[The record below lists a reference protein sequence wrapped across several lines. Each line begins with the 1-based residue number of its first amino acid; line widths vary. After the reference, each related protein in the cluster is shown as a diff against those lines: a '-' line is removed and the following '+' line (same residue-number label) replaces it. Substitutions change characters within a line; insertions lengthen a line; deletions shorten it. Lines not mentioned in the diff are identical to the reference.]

1 MSGGTDRG
9 TGNGRTEGG
18 SPGQPAPHEGL
29 PPQELPREEA
39 FQAGGKREE
48 GSQEE
53 ASQEEV
59 SQEGA
64 ARRASEPAGPDAAA
78 VQAPAPGA
86 APSAASA
93 VSAATATKGPRR
105 RGLQGPQGAAAAVL
119 VLGATAALAAGT
131 LIPRPAADALGYDL
145 VETAVPAGDYTAVC
159 AGPPRLLGAD
169 AGGIDPEFSPVSKS
183 AKSLVSAMVLGDL
196 SGALPGSALSP
207 LGGGDPL
214 AVLSK
219 GPSEGAEAAPPA
231 SSDSTG
237 LTSRTAGVAGG
248 TAVQDAS
255 VFRAEPLGA
264 QTPVAGA
271 MFSYTARDGDLRGLA
286 AAPCQAPSN
295 DLWILG
301 ADTTVGSTSVLL
313 LSNPTSTP
321 ATVDLELTGAEGPLK
336 PAGGTG
342 LLVPPGQTRQLVLG
356 GLAADQEQLAVR
368 VRSTGGRVA
377 AYIQQS
383 VLRGLTPGGVE
394 LLTPTAGPADTQV
407 IPGVSIQDAATSR
420 RIREQ
425 KGYEGASP
433 ALQVLVPGTSD
444 AVLDVVVLGPDGER
458 ALDGGGVVT
467 ARAGALTTLPLD
479 ELPEGNYT
487 VAVSADVPVSTAV
500 RVSRGTG
507 PGKPVDQGLAV
518 AAARIGGD
526 SSVVFAD
533 GTDASLVFGSPSG
546 RSEVSV
552 TGIRADGTLGTPKIF
567 NLAGGTSMAVPASE
581 LMKGAAAAVISA
593 TGDPVYG
600 AQVNTLS
607 GAAGIS
613 VSAVPPGATGRESIP
628 VILGY

>member
-1 MSGGTDRG
+1 MSGATDRG

-18 SPGQPAPHEGL
+18 SPGQPALQEGL
-29 PPQELPREEA
+29 PQEETP
-39 FQAGGKREE
+39 QAGGKRED
-48 GSQEE
+48 
-53 ASQEEV
+53 V
-59 SQEGA
+59 PQEGTA
-64 ARRASEPAGPDAAA
+64 QRASEPAGTDAAA
-78 VQAPAPGA
+78 VQDPAPDPA
-86 APSAASA
+86 SSAAAATPVA
-93 VSAATATKGPRR
+93 VSPRRHGLHGPR
-105 RGLQGPQGAAAAVL
+105 GAAAAVL
-119 VLGATAALAAGT
+119 VLGATAALATGT

-145 VETAVPAGDYTAVC
+145 AETAVPAGDYTAVC

-183 AKSLVSAMVLGDL
+183 AKTSVSAMVLGDL

-248 TAVQDAS
+248 TAVQDTS

-336 PAGGTG
+336 AAGGTG

-368 VRSTGGRVA
+368 VRSTGGRIT

-383 VLRGLTPGGVE
+383 ELRGLTPGGVE

-407 IPGVSIQDAATSR
+407 LPGVFIQDAATAR

-425 KGYEGASP
+425 EGYEGAAP

-458 ALDGGGVVT
+458 ALDDGGVVT

-487 VAVSADVPVSTAV
+487 VAVSADVPVSAAV

-567 NLAGGTSMAVPASE
+567 NLAGGTSVAVPASE
-581 LMKGAAAAVISA
+581 LMVGAAAAVISA

-607 GAAGIS
+607 GAAGIA

>member
-9 TGNGRTEGG
+9 TGNGRTG
-18 SPGQPAPHEGL
+18 HEGPVPSAPQDGPKQEV
-29 PPQELPREEA
+29 PPQDGLTHEA
-39 FQAGGKREE
+39 APQDGLK
-48 GSQEE
+48 QE
-53 ASQEEV
+53 AP
-59 SQEGA
+59 QEGLKE
-64 ARRASEPAGPDAAA
+64 RGPASTQASSAGA
-78 VQAPAPGA
+78 G
-86 APSAASA
+86 ASA
-93 VSAATATKGPRR
+93 VRIPRR
-105 RGLQGPQGAAAAVL
+105 RGLQGPPGAVAAVL
-119 VLGATAALAAGT
+119 VLGATVALATGT
-131 LIPRPAADALGYDL
+131 LIPRPAADAFGYDIPG
-145 VETAVPAGDYTAVC
+145 TAVPAGDYTAVC
-159 AGPPRLLGAD
+159 AGPPRLLGVD
-169 AGGIDPEFSPVSKS
+169 TGGIDPEFSPVSKS
-183 AKSLVSAMVLGDL
+183 AKSQVSAMVLGDL

-214 AVLSK
+214 AVLAQ
-219 GPSEGAEAAPPA
+219 GPAEDAEAAPPA
-231 SSDSTG
+231 SSDSSG

-248 TAVQDAS
+248 TAVQDVS

-321 ATVDLELTGAEGPLK
+321 ATVDLELTGAEGPVE
-336 PAGGTG
+336 ASGGAG

-356 GLAADQEQLAVR
+356 GLAAGQEQLAVR
-368 VRSTGGRVA
+368 VRSTGGRITA
-377 AYIQQS
+377 FIQQS

-407 IPGVSIQDAATSR
+407 LPGVSVQDAPTAR

-425 KGYEGASP
+425 KGYEGAVP

-458 ALDGGGVVT
+458 TLGGGGVVT

-487 VAVSADVPVSTAV
+487 LAVSADVPVSAAV
-500 RVSRGTG
+500 RVSRGSG

-567 NLAGGTSMAVPASE
+567 NLAGGTSVAVPASE

-613 VSAVPPGATGRESIP
+613 VSAVPPGTTGRESIP
-628 VILGY
+628 IVLGY

>member
-9 TGNGRTEGG
+9 TGNGRTGDEE
-18 SPGQPAPHEGL
+18 PGRSAPQDGL
-29 PPQELPREEA
+29 TQEVPPQEVAP
-39 FQAGGKREE
+39 
-48 GSQEE
+48 QEV
-53 ASQEEV
+53 AP
-59 SQEGA
+59 QEGLTE
-64 ARRASEPAGPDAAA
+64 REPASTQASSAA
-78 VQAPAPGA
+78 G
-86 APSAASA
+86 ASA
-93 VSAATATKGPRR
+93 VRIPRR
-105 RGLQGPQGAAAAVL
+105 RGLQGPPGAVAAVL
-119 VLGATAALAAGT
+119 VLGATVALATGA
-131 LIPRPAADALGYDL
+131 LIPRPAADAFSYDIPG
-145 VETAVPAGDYTAVC
+145 TAVPAGDYTAVC
-159 AGPPRLLGAD
+159 AGPPRLLGVD

-183 AKSLVSAMVLGDL
+183 AKTRVSAMVLGDL
-196 SGALPGSALSP
+196 SGALPGSDLSP
-207 LGGGDPL
+207 LSGGDPL
-214 AVLSK
+214 AVLAT
-219 GPSEGAEAAPPA
+219 GPAEGEEAAPPA
-231 SSDSTG
+231 SSDSSG

-313 LSNPTSTP
+313 LSNPTQTP
-321 ATVDLELTGAEGPLK
+321 ATVDLELTGAEGPVE
-336 PAGGTG
+336 ASGGTG

-356 GLAADQEQLAVR
+356 GLAAGQEQLAVR
-368 VRSTGGRVA
+368 VRSTGGRITAFV
-377 AYIQQS
+377 QQS

-407 IPGVSIQDAATSR
+407 LPGVAIQDAATAR

-425 KGYEGASP
+425 KGYEGAAP

-444 AVLDVVVLGPDGER
+444 AVLDVVVLGPDGELT
-458 ALDGGGVVT
+458 LDGGGVVT

-487 VAVSADVPVSTAV
+487 VAISADVPVSAAV

-567 NLAGGTSMAVPASE
+567 NLAGGTSVAVTASD

-607 GAAGIS
+607 DAAGIS

-628 VILGY
+628 IVLGY

>member
-9 TGNGRTEGG
+9 PGNGRTEGG
-18 SPGQPAPHEGL
+18 SSGQPAPQEGL
-29 PPQELPREEA
+29 PQEETPR
-39 FQAGGKREE
+39 AGGKREE
-48 GSQEE
+48 
-53 ASQEEV
+53 AH
-59 SQEGA
+59 QEGT

-78 VQAPAPGA
+78 VQDPAPDA
-86 APSAASA
+86 APSAAAA
-93 VSAATATKGPRR
+93 VAAASAAGAPRR
-105 RGLQGPQGAAAAVL
+105 RGLRGPRGAAAAVL
-119 VLGATAALAAGT
+119 VLGATAALATGT
-131 LIPRPAADALGYDL
+131 LIPRPAADARGYDL
-145 VETAVPAGDYTAVC
+145 AETAVPAGDYTAVC

-169 AGGIDPEFSPVSKS
+169 AGSIDPEFSPVSKS
-183 AKSLVSAMVLGDL
+183 AKTSVSAMVLGDL

-336 PAGGTG
+336 AAGGTG
-342 LLVPPGQTRQLVLG
+342 LLVPPGETRQLVLG

-368 VRSTGGRVA
+368 VRSTGGRIT

-394 LLTPTAGPADTQV
+394 LLTPTAGPAETQV
-407 IPGVSIQDAATSR
+407 LPGVSIQDAVTAR
-420 RIREQ
+420 RIQEQ
-425 KGYEGASP
+425 KGYEGAAP

-487 VAVSADVPVSTAV
+487 IAVSADVPVSAAV

-567 NLAGGTSMAVPASE
+567 NLAGGTSVAVPAAE
-581 LMKGAAAAVISA
+581 LMEGAAAAVISA

-628 VILGY
+628 VLLGY